1 MAAEQNNR
9 NPQFCKKHP
18 SSGIPQP
25 LPIATRIMITFGRQ
39 APQIAPEARF
49 SNRNSEEI
57 PSAKCLILK
66 GRKSLNS
73 NKITL
78 YQAARTLLHGRQFAL
93 PGLRFIGGLI
103 TR

>member
-1 MAAEQNNR
+1 MPRENDRPQQFNLTAPAAEPPPAPHFPNR
-9 NPQFCKKHP
+9 RTA
-18 SSGIPQP
+18 GIP
-25 LPIATRIMITFGRQ
+25 L
-39 APQIAPEARF
+39 
-49 SNRNSEEI
+49 
-57 PSAKCLILK
+57 AKCLILK